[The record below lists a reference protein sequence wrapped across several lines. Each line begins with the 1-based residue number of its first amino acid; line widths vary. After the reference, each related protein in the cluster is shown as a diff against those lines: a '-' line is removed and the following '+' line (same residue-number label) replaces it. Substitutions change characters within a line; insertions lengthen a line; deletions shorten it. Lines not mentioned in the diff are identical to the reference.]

1 MVEKYGDRYLVT
13 RKLAGTL
20 LAIAVGCC
28 VLIGLVTFYAARP
41 STTTIAESEPIAEPE
56 PTAAEKH
63 KKVTDVRLPRHLT
76 PELYTLQLVPFIIP
90 DNFTIRGHV
99 EIRMLCNEAADNV
112 TLHVA
117 DILVENSTV
126 ALTEAYSGREITIT
140 GHEYDKDREFYISKL
155 GETLQPGKMYSIKI
169 AYTAYLKD
177 NLKGFY
183 RSVYKD
189 QQTGKDEYITVTQFQ
204 ATDARRAFPCFDEPG
219 IKAEVDQDAGVP
231 SALAHELREGG
242 DRLELDGRRVQVVEH
257 RLESTVDVY
266 EAEHGLDHG
275 VVLVEEEEDDGVR
288 ERRLLRHLP

>member
-1 MVEKYGDRYLVT
+1 MRPGMEIKKNIIIIIIKNHYYH
-13 RKLAGTL
+13 
-20 LAIAVGCC
+20 
-28 VLIGLVTFYAARP
+28 AARP
-41 STTTIAESEPIAEPE
+41 ATTTIAESEPIAEPE
-56 PTAAEKH
+56 PTAAKKH

-189 QQTGKDEYITVTQFQ
+189 QQTGKDEYIAVTQFQ

-219 IKAEVDQDAGVP
+219 IKAAYHVSLGRLKTMSSISNMPIEKKGEAM
-231 SALAHELREGG
+231 EGTDKYVW
-242 DRLELDGRRVQVVEH
+242 DRYEQSVKMSTYLVAFVVSKFKYKET
-257 RLESTVDVY
+257 ETTGSPPV
-266 EAEHGLDHG
+266 G
-275 VVLVEEEEDDGVR
+275 
-288 ERRLLRHLP
+288 